1 MHTHK
6 FTQSGL
12 GQAPFTLSGVV
23 DNCRSPAP
31 GEAARPA
38 GSCDHCYTGIRYE
51 FHLLSAD
58 GVRSKVGSDCIKK
71 AGDRGLISLANA
83 ERNRRSRED
92 ARAKRQAATEKEFAR
107 QRAFNGGHTDWEHR
121 EFERLRDLAIEQ
133 EKIAKALKI
142 LRPLAELLD
151 DGKEYGFRAEVSR
164 NLRAGTMQYGR
175 AATLISEIIAKQTAR
190 KNSAEYQEVFTKIEA
205 QLGKAREILK

>member
-1 MHTHK
+1 M
-6 FTQSGL
+6 
-12 GQAPFTLSGVV
+12 
-23 DNCRSPAP
+23 
-31 GEAARPA
+31 
-38 GSCDHCYTGIRYE
+38 
-51 FHLLSAD
+51 
-58 GVRSKVGSDCIKK
+58 
-71 AGDRGLISLANA
+71 
-83 ERNRRSRED
+83 
-92 ARAKRQAATEKEFAR
+92 
-107 QRAFNGGHTDWEHR
+107 
-121 EFERLRDLAIEQ
+121 
-133 EKIAKALKI
+133 KI

>member
-1 MHTHK
+1 MGSGQKSDRIASKKLVTEGSSTWPTPRGIADLGNTH
-6 FTQSGL
+6 G
-12 GQAPFTLSGVV
+12 
-23 DNCRSPAP
+23 P
-31 GEAARPA
+31 GARPQWKKNSR
-38 GSCDHCYTGIRYE
+38 GSA
-51 FHLLSAD
+51 S
-58 GVRSKVGSDCIKK
+58 
-71 AGDRGLISLANA
+71 
-83 ERNRRSRED
+83 
-92 ARAKRQAATEKEFAR
+92 
-107 QRAFNGGHTDWEHR
+107 
-121 EFERLRDLAIEQ
+121 DLAIEQ